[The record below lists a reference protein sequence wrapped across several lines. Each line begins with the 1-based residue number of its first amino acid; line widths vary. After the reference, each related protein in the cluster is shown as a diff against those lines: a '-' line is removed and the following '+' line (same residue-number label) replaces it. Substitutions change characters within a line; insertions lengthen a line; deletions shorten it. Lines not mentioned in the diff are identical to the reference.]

1 MLYYSPDAVI
11 DPWLVDLWTKLDTL
25 YPLTSGVSALPYKE
39 RCYRHY
45 VTLRSSFVP
54 Q

>member
-25 YPLTSGVSALPYKE
+25 YPLPPGVSVLPNKE
-39 RCYRHY
+39 RLIECDVVLIIHS
-45 VTLRSSFVP
+45 L
-54 Q
+54 